1 MPKRPYA
8 TTYHRDHS
16 ATVWDV
22 YTQSW
27 QRYYQHPSDAVLASL
42 SDRERERVMRHVPA
56 RADVPARTDIPV
68 RAADVDAE
76 VAQ

>member
-1 MPKRPYA
+1 MPKHPYA

-27 QRYYQHPSDAVLASL
+27 QRYYQRPSDAVLASL
-42 SDRERERVMRHVPA
+42 PARERERVMRHVPV
-56 RADVPARTDIPV
+56 RADIPV
-68 RAADVDAE
+68 RADLAAAAAAE